1 VPAAPGVHLGLAP
14 SAAHVRL
21 GHVDPADVTG
31 AELTG
36 FVQKAKSVAMFVA
49 QVPPGLQIG
58 TVRLA
63 V

>member
-1 VPAAPGVHLGLAP
+1 LGFAPA
-14 SAAHVRL
+14 AAHVRL